1 MEGLP
6 RCKNGPASTWK
17 GRRGPVPR
25 IPIPTPP
32 EASHPAVQAPVSVSG
47 TCGIPDGVDTI
58 SGRLVFRKI
67 LVANRGEIA
76 VRVIRTCREMGIP
89 VAAVYSEPDR
99 GSRHVQL
106 SDEAYALGP
115 ASPTESY
122 LNIDRVL
129 DAAARAGADAVHP
142 GYGFL
147 SENADFAD
155 ACARAGVK
163 LIGPPAAAIR
173 AMGVKTRARE
183 IMAAANVPVVPGSPA
198 AVRDAASAASIA
210 RETGYPIML
219 KAAAGGGGKGMR
231 LVERPEELPSAWAEA
246 RGEARQSFGNDDVY
260 VEKAIVQP
268 RHVEVQVLADEA
280 GTITHLGERECSL
293 QRRHQKVLEETPS
306 PFVEARPQVRAALCE
321 AAVAAA
327 RAAGY
332 ANAGT
337 VEFLVDSSGRFYFL
351 EMNTRLQVEHPVTE
365 LVTGIDLVSEQIR
378 IAAGYPLRYP
388 PGAVTFRGHAMQCRI
403 YAEDPKTDFLPS
415 PGRITRL
422 AWPEGP
428 GIRIDSCAEQ
438 GWTVPIEYDP
448 LIAKL
453 CAWAPTRDEAIA
465 KLRQALRETVVGG
478 IATTLGFFRELL
490 EDSRFQAGEIDT
502 GFLGRGLDPDAINT
516 AAPSA
521 EEQLA
526 AMLAAVEASRGL
538 GDQREGRASV
548 PSRWKTR
555 GRTGSPDMDGGFR

>member
-1 MEGLP
+1 M
-6 RCKNGPASTWK
+6 
-17 GRRGPVPR
+17 
-25 IPIPTPP
+25 
-32 EASHPAVQAPVSVSG
+32 
-47 TCGIPDGVDTI
+47 PDSVDTI

-67 LVANRGEIA
+67 LIANRGEIA
-76 VRVIRTCREMGIP
+76 VRVIRTCRELGIP
-89 VAAVYSEPDR
+89 AVAVYSEPDR
-99 GSRHVQL
+99 GSKHVQL

-115 ASPTESY
+115 ASPAQSY

-129 DAAARAGADAVHP
+129 DVAARAGADAVHP

-155 ACARAGVK
+155 ACGRAGIK

-173 AMGVKTRARE
+173 SMGVKTRARE

-198 AVRDAASAASIA
+198 AVRDEASAASIA
-210 RETGYPIML
+210 RETGYPVML

-231 LVERPEELPSAWAEA
+231 LVERPDALPSAWAEA
-246 RGEARQSFGNDDVY
+246 RGEARQSFGSDEVY
-260 VEKAIVQP
+260 VEKAIVRP
-268 RHVEVQVLADEA
+268 RHVEVQILADET
-280 GTITHLGERECSL
+280 GTIAHLGERECSL

-306 PFVEARPQVRAALCE
+306 PFVEAHPHVRAALCE

-332 ANAGT
+332 TNAGT

-365 LVTGIDLVSEQIR
+365 LVSGIDLVREQIR

-388 PGAVTFRGHAMQCRI
+388 PDTVTFRGHAMQCRI
-403 YAEDPKTDFLPS
+403 YAEDPESDFLPS
-415 PGRITRL
+415 PGRITCL

-428 GIRIDSCAEQ
+428 GIRVDSCAEQ
-438 GWTVPIEYDP
+438 GWTVPVEYDP

-465 KLRQALRETVVGG
+465 RLRQALRETVVGG
-478 IATTLGFFRELL
+478 IATTLSFFRELL

-502 GFLGRGLDPDAINT
+502 GFLARGLDPDAREA
-516 AAPSA
+516 AAPSS
-521 EEQLA
+521 EEKLA
-526 AMLAAVEASRGL
+526 AMLAAVEASHGPDDT
-538 GDQREGRASV
+538 GKVPASV

-555 GRTGSPDMDGGFR
+555 GRTWSPAMDGG

>member
-1 MEGLP
+1 MAGW
-6 RCKNGPASTWK
+6 RAA
-17 GRRGPVPR
+17 
-25 IPIPTPP
+25 IPT
-32 EASHPAVQAPVSVSG
+32 SG
-47 TCGIPDGVDTI
+47 TCDLPDSVDTI

-76 VRVIRTCREMGIP
+76 VRVIRTCRELGIP

-129 DAAARAGADAVHP
+129 EVAARAGADAVHP

-163 LIGPPAAAIR
+163 LIGPPPAAIR

-183 IMAAANVPVVPGSPA
+183 IMAAASVPVVPGSPA

-210 RETGYPIML
+210 LETGYPVML

-231 LVERPEELPSAWAEA
+231 LVERPEELPAAWAEA

-260 VEKAIVQP
+260 VEKAIVRP
-268 RHVEVQVLADEA
+268 RHVEVQILADEA
-280 GTITHLGERECSL
+280 GTIAHLGERECSL

-306 PFVEARPQVRAALCE
+306 PFVEAHPQVRAALCE

-327 RAAGY
+327 RATGY
-332 ANAGT
+332 TNAGT

-388 PGAVTFRGHAMQCRI
+388 PGAVAFRGHAMQCRI
-403 YAEDPKTDFLPS
+403 YAEDPKADFLPS

-428 GIRIDSCAEQ
+428 GIRVDSCAEQ
-438 GWTVPIEYDP
+438 GWTVPVEYDP

-502 GFLGRGLDPDAINT
+502 GFLARGLEADAINA
-516 AAPSA
+516 AAPSD

-526 AMLAAVEASRGL
+526 AMLAAVDASRGE
-538 GDQREGRASV
+538 GEWGTGRASV

-555 GRTGSPDMDGGFR
+555 GRTGSADLDGGYR

>member
-1 MEGLP
+1 M
-6 RCKNGPASTWK
+6 
-17 GRRGPVPR
+17 
-25 IPIPTPP
+25 
-32 EASHPAVQAPVSVSG
+32 
-47 TCGIPDGVDTI
+47 PDSVDTI

-99 GSRHVQL
+99 GSKHVQL
-106 SDEAYALGP
+106 SDEAYAIGP

-122 LNIDRVL
+122 LDIDRIL
-129 DAAARAGADAVHP
+129 DVAAQADADAVHP

-163 LIGPPAAAIR
+163 LIGPTAAAIR
-173 AMGVKTRARE
+173 SMGVKTRARE
-183 IMAAANVPVVPGSPA
+183 IMAAANVPVVPGSPT
-198 AVRDAASAASIA
+198 AVSDATAAASIA
-210 RETGYPIML
+210 RETGYPVML

-231 LVERPEELPSAWAEA
+231 LVERPEALPSAWTEA
-246 RGEARQSFGNDDVY
+246 QGEAQRAFGSDEVY
-260 VEKAIVQP
+260 VEKAIVRP
-268 RHVEVQVLADEA
+268 RHVEVQILADEV
-280 GTITHLGERECSL
+280 GTIAHLGERECSL

-306 PFVEARPQVRAALCE
+306 PFVETRPEVRAALCE
-321 AAVAAA
+321 AAIAAA
-327 RAAGY
+327 RATGY
-332 ANAGT
+332 TNAGT
-337 VEFLVDSSGRFYFL
+337 VEFLVDSAGRFYFL

-365 LVTGIDLVSEQIR
+365 LVTGIDLVREQIR
-378 IAAGYPLRYP
+378 IAAGFPLRYP
-388 PGAVTFRGHAMQCRI
+388 PGTVTFRGHAMQCRI
-403 YAEDPKTDFLPS
+403 YAEDPEADFLPS
-415 PGRITRL
+415 PGRINRL

-428 GIRIDSCAEQ
+428 GIRVDSGAEQ
-438 GWTVPIEYDP
+438 GWTVPVEYDP

-453 CAWAPTRDEAIA
+453 CAWAPTRDEAIS

-502 GFLGRGLDPDAINT
+502 GFLGRGLGPDARE
-516 AAPSA
+516 AAALSSG
-521 EEQLA
+521 EKLA
-526 AMLAAVEASRGL
+526 AMLAAVEASRGR
-538 GDQREGRASV
+538 GDQGRGPAPV

-555 GRTGSPDMDGGFR
+555 GRTWTPFVDGGNR